1 MNLSMLFSTPS
12 YTLANR
18 VPGNIKP
25 IACFCWVGI
34 GERKR
39 QLTDNEYENPP
50 AEPPLP
56 ERLFSNSPSRLQIS
70 PALLS
75 NELLSKMYSFTAI
88 FVYALTAE
96 LCRRC
101 CLILIAAFTGP
112 LSRIP
117 GPVIGKF
124 TLWAWIIQVIKGNQ
138 MNIAPGLFQQ
148 YGPVVRVG
156 EDMT

>member
-1 MNLSMLFSTPS
+1 
-12 YTLANR
+12 
-18 VPGNIKP
+18 
-25 IACFCWVGI
+25 
-34 GERKR
+34 
-39 QLTDNEYENPP
+39 
-50 AEPPLP
+50 
-56 ERLFSNSPSRLQIS
+56 
-70 PALLS
+70 
-75 NELLSKMYSFTAI
+75 MYSFTAI
-88 FVYALTAE
+88 FIYALTAE

-156 EDMT
+156 EDMTYAAFQTILDDTSFRPNRHPVCR